1 MKLLKLHHLFLL
13 LFIFSISQVEAQN
26 LSFSN
31 PKLIESADT
40 VPVGK
45 TYKVESFVFSSEIP
59 LLATSNSSPYQ
70 NVQDDFILLNGINVA
85 VRSCRMG
92 GSHWTSVVWEQKLP
106 IWLPSGTIIAPS
118 TGVRYINIVEFTLN
132 P

>member
-1 MKLLKLHHLFLL
+1 MIPLKLYHLFLL
-13 LFIFSISQVEAQN
+13 IFILSISQVEAQN

-45 TYKVESFVFSSEIP
+45 TYKVESFIFSRDMPFI
-59 LLATSNSSPYQ
+59 ATGHPNPFSNS
-70 NVQDDFILLNGINVA
+70 QDDYILINGINTS
-85 VRSCRMG
+85 VRSSRTTPQ
-92 GSHWTSVVWEQKLP
+92 STFLWEQKLP
-106 IWLPSGTIIAPS
+106 IWLPSGTIISPS
-118 TGVRYINIVEFTLN
+118 TGVRYINIIEFSSI

>member
-31 PKLIESADT
+31 PKLIESVDT

-45 TYKVESFVFSSEIP
+45 TYKVESFVFSREIP
-59 LLATSNSSPYQ
+59 LLSTSSGSPYQ

-85 VRSCRMG
+85 VRSCRLGAG
-92 GSHWTSVVWEQKLP
+92 GLASEVWEQKLP

>member
-1 MKLLKLHHLFLL
+1 MKLLKLYHLFLL
-13 LFIFSISQVEAQN
+13 IFILSISQVEAQN

-40 VPVGK
+40 VPIGK
-45 TYKVESFVFSSEIP
+45 TYKIESFIFSRDIP
-59 LLATSNSSPYQ
+59 NLSAVYHTPENIQNDNIIVNGSIVSIRSSRFSGYLQTS
-70 NVQDDFILLNGINVA
+70 IL
-85 VRSCRMG
+85 
-92 GSHWTSVVWEQKLP
+92 WEQKLP

-118 TGVRYINIVEFTLN
+118 TGVRYINIIEFSSI

>member
-1 MKLLKLHHLFLL
+1 MKPSKLYHLFL
-13 LFIFSISQVEAQN
+13 FIFILTISQVEAQN

-31 PKLIESADT
+31 PRLIESADT

-45 TYKVESFVFSSEIP
+45 TYKVESFVFSREIP
-59 LLATSNSSPYQ
+59 WLPTGTSWPYQ
-70 NVQDDFILLNGINVA
+70 SVQDDFILLNGINVA
-85 VRSCRMG
+85 VRSCRLG
-92 GSHWTSVVWEQKLP
+92 TAHWASEVWEQKLP

-118 TGVRYINIVEFTLN
+118 TGVRFINILEFSQN

>member
-1 MKLLKLHHLFLL
+1 MKLLKLYHQFLL
-13 LFIFSISQVEAQN
+13 IFILSISQVEAQN

-45 TYKVESFVFSSEIP
+45 TYKVESIVFSREIP
-59 LLATSNSSPYQ
+59 MLATGNNWPYH

-92 GSHWTSVVWEQKLP
+92 GAHWASEVWGQKLP

-118 TGVRYINIVEFTLN
+118 TGVRYINIIEFSSI

>member
-45 TYKVESFVFSSEIP
+45 TYKVESFVFSREIP
-59 LLATSNSSPYQ
+59 LLATSSSWPYQ

-92 GSHWTSVVWEQKLP
+92 GAHWASVVWEQKLP

>member
-13 LFIFSISQVEAQN
+13 LFILSISQVEAQN

-45 TYKVESFVFSSEIP
+45 TYKVESFVFSREIP
-59 LLATSNSSPYQ
+59 LLATSGSWPYQ

-85 VRSCRMG
+85 VRSCRLG
-92 GSHWTSVVWEQKLP
+92 AGSLASEVWEQKLP

>member
-1 MKLLKLHHLFLL
+1 MKLLKLYHQFLL
-13 LFIFSISQVEAQN
+13 IFVLSISQVEAQN

-45 TYKVESFVFSSEIP
+45 TYKVESFVFSREIP
-59 LLATSNSSPYQ
+59 WLHAGNNWPYQ
-70 NVQDDFILLNGINVA
+70 SVQDDFILLNGINVA
-85 VRSCRMG
+85 VRSCRL
-92 GSHWTSVVWEQKLP
+92 GSAHWASEVWEQKLP
-106 IWLPSGTIIAPS
+106 IWLPSGTIIAPL

>member
-1 MKLLKLHHLFLL
+1 MKLLKLHHLSLL

-45 TYKVESFVFSSEIP
+45 TYKVESFVFSREIP
-59 LLATSNSSPYQ
+59 LLYTSSGSPYQ

-92 GSHWTSVVWEQKLP
+92 GGHWASVVWEQKLP

>member
-1 MKLLKLHHLFLL
+1 MKSSKLYRQF
-13 LFIFSISQVEAQN
+13 LFIFILTISQVEAQN

-31 PKLIESADT
+31 PRLIESADT
-40 VPVGK
+40 VPLGK
-45 TYKVESFVFSSEIP
+45 TYKVESFVFSREIP
-59 LLATSNSSPYQ
+59 WLYIGPGWPYQ

-85 VRSCRMG
+85 VRSCRLGG
-92 GSHWTSVVWEQKLP
+92 GSMSSEVWEQKLP

>member
-1 MKLLKLHHLFLL
+1 MKLLKLYHLFLL
-13 LFIFSISQVEAQN
+13 ILILSISQVEAQN

-45 TYKVESFVFSSEIP
+45 TYKVESFVFSREIP
-59 LLATSNSSPYQ
+59 WLPLSSSWPYQ
-70 NVQDDFILLNGINVA
+70 NVQDDFILLNSNNVS
-85 VRSCRMG
+85 VRSVRLGSNG
-92 GSHWTSVVWEQKLP
+92 GTQLWEQKLP

-118 TGVRYINIVEFTLN
+118 TGVRYINIIEFSSI